1 MDNMGSILQS
11 IKKLLGIGPECID
24 FDDDIKIHINTVF
37 AILNQLNIGP
47 KDGFFIQDGTEQWES
62 YITKVNL
69 TMIETF
75 IYLKVKLIFDPPSS
89 TAVIESMNRTIGELE
104 FRLYVEG
111 DPINVVLEGGEMN
124 GR

>member
-111 DPINVVLEGGEMN
+111 YPINVVLEGGEMN